1 MVRVDCVCE
10 YNVYVW
16 IKKHVKMY
24 FLLYVWMA
32 YMENCDV
39 CVCV

>member
-1 MVRVDCVCE
+1 MYGMVRVDCVCE
-10 YNVYVW
+10 NNVYVW
-16 IKKHVKMY
+16 IKKHVEMDAI
-24 FLLYVWMA
+24 L